1 MDASRRGSK
10 RTGPAEAKYNNN
22 SCINQ
27 TSARSDGLLRNNFC
41 QKKSFTSELRMGL
54 EEQCNEEKGLRSWIR
69 SVNGGAKRAVA
80 EFIPQLDLSS
90 VGSCSSTI
98 NLFPNQS
105 GFGSP
110 VAVMGGFEH
119 RTSSDDDQDNCSRFV
134 SSFRPAASTIPSKQ
148 AGAQLTIFYDGTV
161 NVYDDIPADK
171 AQAIMLIASR
181 GNSSSYPHTKA
192 QNGSRGSHTEL
203 KTCLPVMKLS
213 DGAGIYHQPARCKV
227 HIDLPIARKH
237 SLQRF
242 LEKRKDRYH
251 NYSLFAI
258 LVCLPLKP
266 TEALFSVLLCRL
278 IANAKSPY
286 MAAETENTKP
296 QQNPSSSSSPISLH
310 TNSPP

>member
-22 SCINQ
+22 SCINKN
-27 TSARSDGLLRNNFC
+27 SARSDGLLRNNFC

-119 RTSSDDDQDNCSRFV
+119 RTSSDDDQDNCS
-134 SSFRPAASTIPSKQ
+134 RPAASTIPSKQ

-242 LEKRKDRYH
+242 LEKRKDR
-251 NYSLFAI
+251 
-258 LVCLPLKP
+258 
-266 TEALFSVLLCRL
+266 L

-286 MAAETENTKP
+286 TAAETENTKP

>member
-1 MDASRRGSK
+1 
-10 RTGPAEAKYNNN
+10 
-22 SCINQ
+22 
-27 TSARSDGLLRNNFC
+27 
-41 QKKSFTSELRMGL
+41 MGL
-54 EEQCNEEKGLRSWIR
+54 EEQYNEEKGLRSWIR

-90 VGSCSSTI
+90 VGSRSSTI

-119 RTSSDDDQDNCSRFV
+119 RTSSDDDHDNCSRFV

-148 AGAQLTIFYDGTV
+148 SGAQLTIFYEGTL
-161 NVYDDIPADK
+161 NVYDNISADK

-181 GNSSSYPHTKA
+181 GNSSSYPHTK
-192 QNGSRGSHTEL
+192 
-203 KTCLPVMKLS
+203 
-213 DGAGIYHQPARCKV
+213 ARCKV

-242 LEKRKDRYH
+242 LEKRKDR
-251 NYSLFAI
+251 
-258 LVCLPLKP
+258 
-266 TEALFSVLLCRL
+266 L

-286 MAAETENTKP
+286 TAAETENTKP